1 MLLNKKVHEH
11 IGVPLPVLDKIVQ
24 VQLPHR
30 QVEVAAPLIPSAARR
45 SDGDQALPR
54 AAGSLP
60 AAPPDALC
68 DLHFPQWLRRVGVV
82 FGRKLRAHGEGSAPG
97 AAAASAA

>member
-1 MLLNKKVHEH
+1 MFFRRRHRRLQVRNSTHGATVSRGDYLLNKKVHEH

-45 SDGDQALPR
+45 SDRDQALPR

-60 AAPPDALC
+60 AAPPDAL
-68 DLHFPQWLRRVGVV
+68 
-82 FGRKLRAHGEGSAPG
+82 GRDKQHGTG
-97 AAAASAA
+97 